1 MRRDHQLKRRA
12 AQRKLN
18 AIASWEVKES
28 QGNGSKPEA
37 PSREELLHLQIFKN
51 IELVLRANEK
61 GKRSKSRNV
70 VRGFTEAR
78 AIAGAKDNEAAS
90 HKREKMDKRAEKSL
104 RTAVA
109 EYYFDY
115 NTVEKV
121 LLMSAILL
129 CLCAIMFK
137 SGKFDRL
144 LSEEDVL
151 MQGMLITFAG
161 ATIIVSLL
169 YYMTVLVSEATGYLP
184 SIVKIVCGHNK
195 EKNKRRRARKSIVE
209 MNSRRVMRTSSE
221 SLLNKNL
228 ELKTLK
234 FQNNPLR
241 GQLDK
246 TQMEKQEM
254 QKQALALRE
263 KNQKLMDR
271 LRQAKKFESRR
282 ITKKTGRGSAK
293 EGEALRRKIKKKKK
307 VITQSLVEDERSQ

>member
-1 MRRDHQLKRRA
+1 M
-12 AQRKLN
+12 
-18 AIASWEVKES
+18 
-28 QGNGSKPEA
+28 
-37 PSREELLHLQIFKN
+37 
-51 IELVLRANEK
+51 
-61 GKRSKSRNV
+61 
-70 VRGFTEAR
+70 
-78 AIAGAKDNEAAS
+78 
-90 HKREKMDKRAEKSL
+90 
-104 RTAVA
+104 
-109 EYYFDY
+109 
-115 NTVEKV
+115 
-121 LLMSAILL
+121 
-129 CLCAIMFK
+129 
-137 SGKFDRL
+137 
-144 LSEEDVL
+144 

-161 ATIIVSLL
+161 ATIILSLL

-246 TQMEKQEM
+246 TQLEKAKMEKE
-254 QKQALALRE
+254 ALALRE

-282 ITKKTGRGSAK
+282 LTKKAGRSSINDGDNSV
-293 EGEALRRKIKKKKK
+293 RRKISKKKKK
-307 VITQSLVEDERSQ
+307 VITQFLVDDDRSP